1 MDANPRIAALEEAD
15 PSVLRTHGL
24 CDVVVGELSDSPI
37 QCARAF
43 LLHSA
48 GDRNCVDSE
57 AQSDFAATKMR
68 SLCGGL
74 LMDWAN
80 HGVKIV
86 HSDELDLNTP
96 QTSGMTRAAAITHAR
111 AGASKLWAGTMVVQ
125 PDAKT
130 GPHHHG
136 ELETVLYV
144 VKGRIRMRWGDRLE
158 FSEEARPGDFIYVPP
173 YVPHQEINA
182 SPDETCEAV
191 VVRDGQ
197 DPIVVN
203 LDLRTPEPASAGHGG
218 MPFHPDR

>member
-1 MDANPRIAALEEAD
+1 VCQNLQSFVKSAKTHGEICHLAALGNVINSVKPLSI
-15 PSVLRTHGL
+15 PSETQQ
-24 CDVVVGELSDSPI
+24 SSPI
-37 QCARAF
+37 NTRP
-43 LLHSA
+43 
-48 GDRNCVDSE
+48 
-57 AQSDFAATKMR
+57 
-68 SLCGGL
+68 GL
-74 LMDWAN
+74 PMDWARQ
-80 HGVKIV
+80 GVKIV
-86 HSDELDLNTP
+86 HSDQLDLNTP
-96 QTSGMTRAAAITHAR
+96 QTSGMTRAAAITNAR
-111 AGASKLWAGTMVVQ
+111 AGASKLWAGTMLVR

-144 VKGRIRMRWGDRLE
+144 VKGRIRMRWGDQLE

-182 SPDETCEAV
+182 SPDESCEAV

-218 MPFHPDR
+218 MPFHPGR